1 MNRFIFVGV
10 VLIILVTCIFVF
22 VVPVVAEPEP
32 CSEFDLTPE
41 NFLRAGEFVKAKG
54 RQDYDTGLRLYLN
67 EFTDGEKCLVE
78 NYVVFVGGVE

>member
-1 MNRFIFVGV
+1 MNRYIIAAGLAI
-10 VLIILVTCIFVF
+10 VLVAGLLVF
-22 VVPVVAEPEP
+22 VVPVVAETP